1 MTQVP
6 NSETPEVAPK
16 APQKKP
22 KAAPKAAPQVAP
34 NPASQR
40 HAPVKKEKLS
50 WGGILETY

>member
-16 APQKKP
+16 APQKKT